1 MRYLKK
7 FESFNVNETMDMMF
21 MPVDPIKGMSDV
33 YSDISDAIGNKIGE
47 MTNSLKKAAAP
58 DVSKI
63 KDFMIKNFGTC
74 TPEFS
79 KENVEKLSK
88 VLGLS
93 SIKEGYQEGENLA
106 VKLCGTIKQIL
117 GINMYA
123 WAGTFLATVIACL
136 MGGSYGTFGVALIGG
151 WALLYVFTKL
161 MELFGYEK
169 GGDIAGI
176 GNYNPSLDIR
186 RR

>member
-1 MRYLKK
+1 MKYIKK
-7 FESFNVNETMDMMF
+7 FESFNVNETMDMMTL
-21 MPVDPIKGMSDV
+21 PVDPIAGSADV
-33 YSDISDAIGNKIGE
+33 YSDIADAIGNKIGE
-47 MTNSLKKAAAP
+47 ITNSLKKEAAP
-58 DVSKI
+58 DVSKF
-63 KDFMIKNFGTC
+63 KDFMIKNFGTS

-136 MGGSYGTFGVALIGG
+136 MGGSYGTFGVALIAGY
-151 WALLYVFTKL
+151 ALLYLFTKL
-161 MELFGYEK
+161 MELFGYDGE
-169 GGDIAGI
+169 GDVAGI
-176 GNYNPSLDIR
+176 GNYNPSQDIR